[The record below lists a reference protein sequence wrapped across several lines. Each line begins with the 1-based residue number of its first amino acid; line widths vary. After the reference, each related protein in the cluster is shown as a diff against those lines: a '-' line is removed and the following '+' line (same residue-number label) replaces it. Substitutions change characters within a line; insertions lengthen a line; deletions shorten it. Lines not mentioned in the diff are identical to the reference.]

1 MKNFYVY
8 YSYEEW
14 GRGYIGK
21 RECYCLPEEDVKYF
35 GSFRDKTFK
44 PTQKIILATFNTREE
59 ALAAEIALHGFYEIE
74 KNPHFANKARQT
86 STGFYSGPTGHKKS
100 EEECQAISFRMRKE
114 NLREETLVKRSESLR
129 KFYSDPEAKKISSER
144 ATEIGARPETKLKR
158 SIAAKRTGCDLEI
171 VAKRREAQRK
181 TFSTEES
188 AIRRKEAAIR
198 REAKKRAERLLTG
211 KKGGVWD
218 EQGNLLFPPPSK
230 VNELRVCDPDHPELG
245 IRSPGTLVRMQKS
258 RGYPHGKENRVKVTN
273 DESRSS

>member
-35 GSFRDKTFK
+35 GSFTDKSFR
-44 PTQKIILATFNTREE
+44 PTQKIILATFHTREE
-59 ALAAEIALHGFYEIE
+59 ALAAEIALHTFYKVE
-74 KNPHFANKARQT
+74 KNPHFANRARQT
-86 STGFYSGPTGHKKS
+86 SNYFYSDTSGREKS
-100 EEECQAISFRMRKE
+100 EAERKAISERMRKE
-114 NLREETLVKRSESLR
+114 NLSIETRLKRSQSLIDY
-129 KFYSDPEAKKISSER
+129 YSDPKVREESSHRAK
-144 ATEIGARPETKLKR
+144 EIGSRPETKQKR
-158 SIAAKRTGCDLEI
+158 SLAAKRTGSDPEI

-230 VNELRVCDPDHPELG
+230 VNELRVYDPDHPELG
-245 IRSPGTLVRMQKS
+245 IRSPGTLARMQKS
-258 RGYPHGKENRVKVTN
+258 RGYPHGKENRVKLSN
-273 DESRSS
+273 DETPQ